1 MLHDVIAAFP
11 RPDFQLDLVYAN
23 GERRRFDVKPLLA
36 MKPWDRVASNLV
48 FERVRVDYG
57 TVVWPGG
64 IDIAPETLYDDSRA
78 LDTLPV

>member
-1 MLHDVIAAFP
+1 MLHDVIAVFP
-11 RPDFQLDLVYAN
+11 RPDFQLDLVYSN

-36 MKPWDRVASNLV
+36 MKPWDRVASNSV
-48 FERVRVDYG
+48 FERVRVEYG

-78 LDTLPV
+78 LDTLSA